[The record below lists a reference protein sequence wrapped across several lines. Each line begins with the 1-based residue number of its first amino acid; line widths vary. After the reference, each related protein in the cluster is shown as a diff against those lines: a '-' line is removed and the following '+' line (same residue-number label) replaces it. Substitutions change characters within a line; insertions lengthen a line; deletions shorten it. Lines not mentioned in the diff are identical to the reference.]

1 MCHIKSCPAVLVSNA
16 RFNLICSSCQRANT
30 FTWLRCENHLLH
42 HFGCVNVCHIQAI
55 KKSFRQLYEVSIT
68 AAVTDHTGQSF
79 SPKQICVYD
88 YSTGFI
94 MILLLLRHCILWW
107 WQTCLRW
114 HHLSAECILYPGE
127 WRESRILP
135 VRAEPLSSYY
145 MLKCVKYNT
154 VWKHNVSNTSA
165 CFMK

>member
-1 MCHIKSCPAVLVSNA
+1 MLELSARQHIHLTALWKSPSTSLWLCKCMSHSGNQKILQTVIWG
-16 RFNLICSSCQRANT
+16 FHHCCSHRSY
-30 FTWLRCENHLLH
+30 WS
-42 HFGCVNVCHIQAI
+42 V
-55 KKSFRQLYEVSIT
+55 
-68 AAVTDHTGQSF
+68 F

-94 MILLLLRHCILWW
+94 MILLLLRYCILWW

-114 HHLSAECILYPGE
+114 HHLSAERILYPGE

>member
-16 RFNLICSSCQRANT
+16 RFNLVCSSCQR
-30 FTWLRCENHLLH
+30 RHIHLTALWKSPPTSL
-42 HFGCVNVCHIQAI
+42 GCVNVCHIQAI
-55 KKSFRQLYEVSIT
+55 KKPFRQLYEVSIT
-68 AAVTDHTGQSF
+68 AGVTDHTGQPL

-94 MILLLLRHCILWW
+94 MILLLLRYCILWW

-114 HHLSAECILYPGE
+114 HRLSAEGVLYPGE
-127 WRESRILP
+127 RRESRILP

-145 MLKCVKYNT
+145 MSKCVKYKT
-154 VWKHNVSNTSA
+154 
-165 CFMK
+165 